1 MCIEDILSP
10 QMIVKRCVV
19 LFPHSFC
26 LMLVCLTPL
35 ENMYRGNFISWL
47 NFIAFLAERTQR
59 AEGASDWR
67 KGDDSGDQDDN
78 YDSYDNYDKGVVES
92 KVYMRHDASPHT
104 LTQLQYR
111 F

>member
-10 QMIVKRCVV
+10 QMILKRCIV
-19 LFPHSFC
+19 LFPYSLC
-26 LMLVCLTPL
+26 LTLVCLTPL
-35 ENMYRGNFISWL
+35 QNIYRGNFISWL

-78 YDSYDNYDKGVVES
+78 YDNYDNGVVES
-92 KVYMRHDASPHT
+92 KIYMRQDASPHT

>member
-1 MCIEDILSP
+1 
-10 QMIVKRCVV
+10 
-19 LFPHSFC
+19 
-26 LMLVCLTPL
+26 
-35 ENMYRGNFISWL
+35 MYRANFIRWL

-67 KGDDSGDQDDN
+67 KGDDSGDQDNN
-78 YDSYDNYDKGVVES
+78 YDNGVVES
-92 KVYMRHDASPHT
+92 KIYMRHDASPHT

>member
-10 QMIVKRCVV
+10 QMILKRCVV
-19 LFPHSFC
+19 LFPYSLC
-26 LMLVCLTPL
+26 LTLVCLTL
-35 ENMYRGNFISWL
+35 LQNMYRGNFISWL

-78 YDSYDNYDKGVVES
+78 YDNGVVES
-92 KVYMRHDASPHT
+92 SIYMRHDASPHT